1 MLRGASMSVLRSSQ
15 RSLGSA
21 LGVGVALSV
30 AACVSGEG
38 TNNGDDGGGAGL
50 STAARAGHAVGGAAG
65 RGGATTGGIGGT
77 TGGVGGA
84 MGGSAGAALT
94 TGGSGGASGGGG
106 GFSAGASGTGPSGGS
121 GGACEDTPPPNGN
134 TCADAVGFGWCG
146 QPWMNGACA
155 RSCDLCSGSS
165 GGTGGTS
172 TAGRGGTGGAGGS
185 GGGSSGTSGGNVEPP
200 PAINGGSQAWASRYW
215 DCCKP
220 ACGWSGNVSSGSP
233 MTACDQ
239 QNQDLSSYD
248 TKNAC
253 ESGGSA
259 YMCWDG
265 APWQVGDKLSYGF
278 VAASGPN
285 YVCGRCFHVQFNGSG
300 HSGNNAGAMAL
311 NGKHMIV
318 QVINNG
324 GVAQDQFDL
333 LIPGGGVGLLNA
345 CNTQWGT
352 SDLGAQYGG
361 FLTGCNG
368 DQSCVRDK
376 CNAIFGDKPGLMAGC
391 EWFLGWYQAADNPNL
406 TYERIACPSALTQRS
421 GLSDP
426 G

>member
-1 MLRGASMSVLRSSQ
+1 MSELRVDQ
-15 RSLGSA
+15 RSCGWAVGL
-21 LGVGVALSV
+21 GVALGIV
-30 AACVSGEG
+30 ACASGEAP
-38 TNNGDDGGGAGL
+38 NDDAG
-50 STAARAGHAVGGAAG
+50 SAGVPAAG
-65 RGGATTGGIGGT
+65 RGVGGTAAAGGALGNGGTTGGT
-77 TGGVGGA
+77 TGGVGVGGA
-84 MGGSAGAALT
+84 SSGAGGKAGLGGSAGVSAAS
-94 TGGSGGASGGGG
+94 GSSSGGASGTGAMGGG
-106 GFSAGASGTGPSGGS
+106 GSCT
-121 GGACEDTPPPNGN
+121 DTAPPNGES
-134 TCADAVGFGWCG
+134 CASAVTFGWCG

-155 RSCDLCSGSS
+155 ASCNLCTGA
-165 GGTGGTS
+165 GGTGN
-172 TAGRGGTGGAGGS
+172 AGGS
-185 GGGSSGTSGGNVEPP
+185 GGSAGTGGNGGSNGPSGNVAPP
-200 PAINGGSQAWASRYW
+200 PDISGGSQAWASRYW

-220 ACGWSGNVSSGSP
+220 ACGWSGNVRTGSA
-233 MTACDQ
+233 MVSCDQ
-239 QNQDLSSYD
+239 QNQDLSSRD

-265 APWQVGDKLSYGF
+265 APWSVGDRLSYGF
-278 VAASGPN
+278 VAASGMN
-285 YVCGRCFHVQFNGSG
+285 YLCGRCFHLQFNGTG
-300 HSGNNAGAMAL
+300 HNGSNPGVQSL

-333 LIPGGGVGLLNA
+333 LIPGGGVGEFNA
-345 CNTQWGT
+345 CDTQWGM

-376 CNAIFGDKPGLMAGC
+376 CNTVFGNKPDLLAGC
-391 EWFLGWYQAADNPNL
+391 EWFLGWYGGADNPNV
-406 TYERIACPSALTQRS
+406 TYEPIACPAALTERS

>member
-1 MLRGASMSVLRSSQ
+1 MSDLRLGQ

-21 LGVGVALSV
+21 VGLGTVLVV
-30 AACVSGEG
+30 VACVSGEG
-38 TNNGDDGGGAGL
+38 NNGDDGGSAGV
-50 STAARAGHAVGGAAG
+50 STAARAGQGAGATGAVAG
-65 RGGATTGGIGGT
+65 TLGSGGATGGTGGATGGT
-77 TGGVGGA
+77 TG
-84 MGGSAGAALT
+84 
-94 TGGSGGASGGGG
+94 ASGGTAGVGVSGG
-106 GFSAGASGTGPSGGS
+106 TGGTAGISGAGSSTGGASGTGATGGS
-121 GGACEDTPPPNGN
+121 GNSCTDTPPPNGE
-134 TCADAVGFGWCG
+134 TCENAVSYGWCG
-146 QPWMNGACA
+146 QAWMNGACSA
-155 RSCDLCSGSS
+155 SCDLCSGSGGTGNA
-165 GGTGGTS
+165 GGTGGS
-172 TAGRGGTGGAGGS
+172 AGS
-185 GGGSSGTSGGNVEPP
+185 GGGSGSGGNVAPP
-200 PAINGGSQAWASRYW
+200 PDINGGAQAWASRYW

-220 ACGWSGNVSSGSP
+220 ACGWSGNVRAGNAMPS
-233 MTACDQ
+233 CDE
-239 QNQDLSSYD
+239 QNQELSSRD

-265 APWQVGDKLSYGF
+265 APWSAGDRLSYGF
-278 VAASGPN
+278 VAASGAN
-285 YVCGRCFHVQFNGSG
+285 YQCGRCFHIQFNGTG
-300 HSGNNAGAMAL
+300 HNGNNAGVQSL

-333 LIPGGGVGLLNA
+333 LIPGGGVGEFNA
-345 CNTQWGT
+345 CDTQWGS

-376 CNAIFGDKPGLMAGC
+376 CNTVFGDKPDLLAGC
-391 EWFLGWYQAADNPNL
+391 EWFLGWYGGADNPNL
-406 TYERIACPSALTQRS
+406 TYERIACPAALTARS

>member
-1 MLRGASMSVLRSSQ
+1 MSELRARQ
-15 RSLGSA
+15 RPLGLA
-21 LGVGVALSV
+21 LGIGVVLGVV
-30 AACVSGEG
+30 ACASGEV
-38 TNNGDDGGGAGL
+38 THNGDDGGGAGL
-50 STAARAGHAVGGAAG
+50 STAARAGQGV
-65 RGGATTGGIGGT
+65 GGT

-84 MGGSAGAALT
+84 TGGLGGGKGGSAGLSTGGGLA
-94 TGGSGGASGGGG
+94 TGGSAGVSGGSGAFSGG
-106 GFSAGASGTGPSGGS
+106 SSGTGPSGGS
-121 GGACEDTPPPNGN
+121 GGACTDTPPPNGSS
-134 TCADAVGFGWCG
+134 CADAVGFGWCG

-155 RSCDLCSGSS
+155 QTCDLCNGSAGGSGGTSTGGAS
-165 GGTGGTS
+165 GTGTGGTNAAS
-172 TAGRGGTGGAGGS
+172 GGA
-185 GGGSSGTSGGNVEPP
+185 GGSSGTSGGNVAPP
-200 PAINGGSQAWASRYW
+200 PNINGGSQAWASRYW

-220 ACGWSGNVSSGSP
+220 ACGWSGNVRAGSP

-265 APWQVGDKLSYGF
+265 APFQVGDNLSYGF

-285 YVCGRCFHVQFNGSG
+285 YVCGRCFHLEFNGSG
-300 HSGNNAGAMAL
+300 HSGNNAGATAL

-333 LIPGGGVGLLNA
+333 LIPGGGVGELNA
-345 CNTQWGT
+345 CNMQWGNA
-352 SDLGAQYGG
+352 DLGARFGG
-361 FLTGCNG
+361 FLAGCNG

-376 CNAIFGDKPGLMAGC
+376 CNTIFADKPDLMAGC

-406 TYERIACPSALTQRS
+406 TYEQIACPAALTQRS
-421 GLSDP
+421 GLTDP